1 MRIFSTRPD
10 RETNS
15 GRPPK
20 RVLRKAYGAAKLDL
34 YSRSHGVPHRQ
45 GARVNVSHDA
55 DAVRDVGAP
64 PREVLAMMKFTSARF
79 LFDAMD
85 ADQKDRVMC
94 TFDLIRLETG
104 FPNVRDAFVQAVDD
118 EATAIEELKLLKQKV
133 EGAA

>member
-64 PREVLAMMKFTSARF
+64 PREDCSPLEAVAQNPRCLEIAVRFDKMPEQVAKDINREFLASYGRW
-79 LFDAMD
+79 
-85 ADQKDRVMC
+85 
-94 TFDLIRLETG
+94 
-104 FPNVRDAFVQAVDD
+104 
-118 EATAIEELKLLKQKV
+118 
-133 EGAA
+133 